1 MRLDTLRNRSTPE
14 GVELSLRI
22 AGPHARLLAWIIDAA
37 LQVAGCLVISMGLSP
52 LGKTGTGLYLLALF
66 VVTWFYPV
74 ICEVVLNGA
83 TLGKK
88 ALKLR
93 VVHVDGTPVGLPASL
108 VRNLVRFADFF
119 PLFYGVGLVT
129 CLLND
134 DSRRLGDLAAGT
146 VVVHRESGALGTVV
160 PEHGPLPPPFPLELP
175 EQRAL
180 IGFAERAST
189 WTAER
194 RLELAQILQPMTGLS
209 GPWAVERLLA
219 HAAWLVGR
227 R

>member
-1 MRLDTLRNRSTPE
+1 LRLDTLRSRSTPE
-14 GVELSLRI
+14 GVELALRI
-22 AGPHARLLAWIIDAA
+22 AGAHARCLAWLLDAM
-37 LQVAGCLVISMGLSP
+37 LQVAVCWSLAIGLFVI
-52 LGKTGTGLYLLALF
+52 GKTGQGLYLLGLF
-66 VVTWFYPV
+66 IVTWGYPV
-74 ICEVVLNGA
+74 ACEVFLQGA

-88 ALKLR
+88 ALQLK

-108 VRNLVRFADFF
+108 IRNLVRFADFF
-119 PLFYGVGLVT
+119 PFFYGAGLLS
-129 CLLND
+129 CLLTD

-146 VVVHRESGALGTVV
+146 VVVHREGSTLGRSV
-160 PEHGPLPPPFPLELP
+160 PDTRPIAPPVPLELP

-180 IGFAERAST
+180 IGYGERAAG
-189 WTAER
+189 WTPER
-194 RLELAQILQPMTGLS
+194 RLELAQLLQPLTRLT